1 MDDPVLRNLWI
12 TQTYAHLAERLLDL
26 LQTDQTW
33 CTFAIWASD
42 TAGVSI
48 RSEELP
54 HVVTR
59 LLDGAQH
66 HVDAIVEHAG
76 DHDPLVRRP
85 EASLH
90 HGHIEALVRRALGQ
104 VSERIAH
111 GNALVYA
118 ELAPLFV
125 RLIDRVGTD
134 GAPATGDIDALL
146 ADIGVPTAAEDHLVH
161 TAFRSYAA
169 AVSATDPTTRA
180 QLVLTGNVAAVL
192 HEQQRLQDD
201 ISAALDAGLLD
212 VAGEVDRLFHRS
224 LPRGVRHALVART
237 VERIEA
243 HVEAVWEHV
252 ATRLLM
258 TMHTPV
264 ETLHLGVDV
273 PAPAGAPLFPDAL
286 QHLDHPPLVDL
297 MAQWDPTNG
306 TGRGSGARD
315 WARLHDRM
323 GYIVN
328 LFRSRQQVLALT
340 APPFD
345 AAQLAAMAD
354 GRRPANL

>member
-1 MDDPVLRNLWI
+1 MRDPVLRNLWI
-12 TQTYAHLAERLLDL
+12 TQTYAQFADRLLQVM
-26 LQTDQTW
+26 QTDQTW
-33 CTFAIWASD
+33 CTFAIWASN

-54 HVVTR
+54 HIVTR
-59 LLDGAQH
+59 LLDGAEH
-66 HVDAIVEHAG
+66 HVDALVQHSG
-76 DHDPLVRRP
+76 DHDPLVGRP

-90 HGHIEALVRRALGQ
+90 HGHVEALVRRALGQ
-104 VSERIAH
+104 VSEHIAH
-111 GNALVYA
+111 GNVLVYA

-125 RLIDRVGTD
+125 RLIDHLDTD
-134 GAPATGDIDALL
+134 GAPAADDVEALL
-146 ADIGVPTAAEDHLVH
+146 ADIGVPTSAEDPLVH

-169 AVSATDPTTRA
+169 AAGTDDPAMRA

-212 VAGEVDRLFHRS
+212 VAGEVEQLFHRS
-224 LPRGVRHALVART
+224 LPRAVRHALLAHT
-237 VERIEA
+237 VERIEV
-243 HVEAVWEHV
+243 HVEALWEHV

-258 TMHTPV
+258 TMETPA

-297 MAQWDPTNG
+297 MRHWDPTGG

-323 GYIVN
+323 GYIVT

-345 AAQLAAMAD
+345 ADQLAAMAD
-354 GRRPANL
+354 GRRPADL